1 MPTKY
6 CAHALCK
13 SDSRKHL
20 DIKWAKFVPPNVD
33 RIRCQKWVHLCGRK
47 EFETKNV
54 KQWTY
59 LCEKHF
65 PENANLNYYE
75 VSKKIKTTQGLSTLT
90 LGIQILRGSL

>member
-6 CAHALCK
+6 CAHALCG
-13 SDSRKHL
+13 SDSRKKS

-33 RIRCQKWVHLCGRK
+33 PIRCQKWVHLCGRK

-54 KQWTY
+54 KPWTY

-65 PENANLNYYE
+65 PENANLKYYE
-75 VSKKIKTTQGLSTLT
+75 VSKKIKTTQGLSPLT
-90 LGIQILRGSL
+90 LRIQILRGK